1 VRVRLEFWHFLRACI
16 YCLSKYKIYYYS
28 TMISL
33 APTIYVGMQSMGGV
47 GFFEVM
53 LLAIFELL
61 VCFFIHKRY

>member
-1 VRVRLEFWHFLRACI
+1 
-16 YCLSKYKIYYYS
+16 
-28 TMISL
+28 MISL